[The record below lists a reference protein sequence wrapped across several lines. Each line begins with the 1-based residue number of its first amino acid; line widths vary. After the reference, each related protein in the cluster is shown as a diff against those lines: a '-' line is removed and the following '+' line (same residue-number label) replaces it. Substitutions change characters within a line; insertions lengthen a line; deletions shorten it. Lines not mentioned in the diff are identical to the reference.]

1 MSAVVDFLT
10 QGAGMI
16 VGFLVALVPLIILH
30 ELGHMLTAKAVG
42 VWVREFGIGFPPRI
56 VKLFRWQETDFTLNW
71 LPLGGFAAMEGE
83 AAMPAAAESTPE
95 EQSPEQQAY
104 EAEARKHSL
113 YAQPPARRLPI
124 FLSGPLMNIL
134 IAWVVAVAIYLP
146 GLPVIDAMEV
156 RVTGV
161 APNSPAE
168 LAGIQPGDVLVSI
181 GGQPVETMDT
191 VVNFTTEH
199 LGVEIP
205 LTVRRNGAEV
215 EVRLTPRANP
225 PEGEG
230 AMGVALQG
238 QVVAQHY
245 EKIPFSQAVAR
256 GSGLFWESV
265 KQLIRLPADLIS
277 GVLPWATARPI
288 GIVNISRLS
297 YETLQMSA
305 DAGTLLPI
313 LSLVMSVSLSLG
325 IFNLLPVPAL
335 DGGYILFTLVE
346 MISGKAMTP
355 ALQAR
360 LNYVA
365 LLLLLLIFAAV
376 TVLDILYPVSLLT
389 P

>member
-1 MSAVVDFLT
+1 VHV
-10 QGAGMI
+10 
-16 VGFLVALVPLIILH
+16 
-30 ELGHMLTAKAVG
+30 
-42 VWVREFGIGFPPRI
+42 
-56 VKLFRWQETDFTLNW
+56 TD
-71 LPLGGFAAMEGE
+71 
-83 AAMPAAAESTPE
+83 
-95 EQSPEQQAY
+95 
-104 EAEARKHSL
+104 
-113 YAQPPARRLPI
+113 
-124 FLSGPLMNIL
+124 
-134 IAWVVAVAIYLP
+134 
-146 GLPVIDAMEV
+146 
-156 RVTGV
+156 V

-265 KQLIRLPADLIS
+265 KQLIRLPADLLS

-365 LLLLLLIFAAV
+365 MLLLLLIFAAV

>member
-1 MSAVVDFLT
+1 
-10 QGAGMI
+10 
-16 VGFLVALVPLIILH
+16 
-30 ELGHMLTAKAVG
+30 
-42 VWVREFGIGFPPRI
+42 
-56 VKLFRWQETDFTLNW
+56 
-71 LPLGGFAAMEGE
+71 
-83 AAMPAAAESTPE
+83 
-95 EQSPEQQAY
+95 
-104 EAEARKHSL
+104 
-113 YAQPPARRLPI
+113 
-124 FLSGPLMNIL
+124 
-134 IAWVVAVAIYLP
+134 
-146 GLPVIDAMEV
+146 
-156 RVTGV
+156 
-161 APNSPAE
+161 
-168 LAGIQPGDVLVSI
+168 
-181 GGQPVETMDT
+181 
-191 VVNFTTEH
+191 
-199 LGVEIP
+199 
-205 LTVRRNGAEV
+205 
-215 EVRLTPRANP
+215 
-225 PEGEG
+225 
-230 AMGVALQG
+230 MGVALQG